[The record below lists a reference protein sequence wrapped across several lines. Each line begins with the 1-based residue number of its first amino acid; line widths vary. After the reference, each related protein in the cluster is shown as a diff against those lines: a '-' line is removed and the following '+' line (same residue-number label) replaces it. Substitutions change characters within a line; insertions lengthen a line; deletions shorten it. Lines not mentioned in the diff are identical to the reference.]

1 MSEIVKKGEPISFEM
16 VLKTAAGLPGVRIE
30 REQFLA
36 SALKPYYADD
46 VVEKAIMHNPAYAGI
61 RVEEIDKIANAGI
74 KLETRNV
81 TALSFAAGLPGGFAM
96 AGTVP
101 ADLAQYFGH
110 ILRILQKLIYLYG
123 WDELFDENGYMD
135 DETANMLT
143 LFTGIMFGVS
153 GAANAVVK
161 IAEQAAQR
169 TAKKLAQKALTKGAI
184 YPIVKKVAVALGFR
198 MTKDI
203 FAKGVSKVIPV
214 LGGVA
219 SGGLTYLTYKPMAIK
234 LRDHLATLKFA
245 DVDFYAS
252 TPVEAI
258 VVDAEEIDEE
268 PVKEEQ
274 VEAVEV

>member
-1 MSEIVKKGEPISFEM
+1 M
-16 VLKTAAGLPGVRIE
+16 
-30 REQFLA
+30 
-36 SALKPYYADD
+36 
-46 VVEKAIMHNPAYAGI
+46 
-61 RVEEIDKIANAGI
+61 
-74 KLETRNV
+74 
-81 TALSFAAGLPGGFAM
+81 
-96 AGTVP
+96 
-101 ADLAQYFGH
+101 
-110 ILRILQKLIYLYG
+110 
-123 WDELFDENGYMD
+123 
-135 DETANMLT
+135 
-143 LFTGIMFGVS
+143 
-153 GAANAVVK
+153 
-161 IAEQAAQR
+161 
-169 TAKKLAQKALTKGAI
+169 KLAQKALTKGAI

-245 DVDFYAS
+245 DVDFYAN

-274 VEAVEV
+274 VEV

>member
-36 SALKPYYADD
+36 AALKPYYSDD

-61 RVEEIDKIANAGI
+61 RVEQIDKIANASI

-101 ADLAQYFGH
+101 ADWAQYFGH

-219 SGGLTYLTYKPMAIK
+219 SGDLTYLTYKPMAIK

>member
-1 MSEIVKKGEPISFEM
+1 MI
-16 VLKTAAGLPGVRIE
+16 LKTAAGLPGVRIE

-36 SALKPYYADD
+36 AALKPYYAAD
-46 VVEKAIMHNPAYAGI
+46 VVEKAIRHNPAYAGI
-61 RVEEIDKIANAGI
+61 RVEEIDKIANASI
-74 KLETRNV
+74 RLETRNV

-110 ILRILQKLIYLYG
+110 LLRILQKLIYLYG
-123 WDELFDENGYMD
+123 WDELFDENGCMD

-161 IAEQAAQR
+161 IAEQAAQK

-245 DVDFYAS
+245 DVDFYAVATEES
-252 TPVEAI
+252 F
-258 VVDAEEIDEE
+258 VVSSNDSDKI
-268 PVKEEQ
+268 
-274 VEAVEV
+274 

>member
-36 SALKPYYADD
+36 AALKPYYSDD

-61 RVEEIDKIANAGI
+61 RVEQIDKIANASI

-169 TAKKLAQKALTKGAI
+169 TAKKLPRKA
-184 YPIVKKVAVALGFR
+184 
-198 MTKDI
+198 
-203 FAKGVSKVIPV
+203 
-214 LGGVA
+214 
-219 SGGLTYLTYKPMAIK
+219 
-234 LRDHLATLKFA
+234 
-245 DVDFYAS
+245 
-252 TPVEAI
+252 
-258 VVDAEEIDEE
+258 
-268 PVKEEQ
+268 
-274 VEAVEV
+274 

>member
-36 SALKPYYADD
+36 AALKPYYSDD

-61 RVEEIDKIANAGI
+61 RVEQIDKIANASI

>member
-1 MSEIVKKGEPISFEM
+1 M
-16 VLKTAAGLPGVRIE
+16 
-30 REQFLA
+30 
-36 SALKPYYADD
+36 
-46 VVEKAIMHNPAYAGI
+46 
-61 RVEEIDKIANAGI
+61 
-74 KLETRNV
+74 
-81 TALSFAAGLPGGFAM
+81 
-96 AGTVP
+96 
-101 ADLAQYFGH
+101 
-110 ILRILQKLIYLYG
+110 
-123 WDELFDENGYMD
+123 
-135 DETANMLT
+135 
-143 LFTGIMFGVS
+143 
-153 GAANAVVK
+153 
-161 IAEQAAQR
+161 
-169 TAKKLAQKALTKGAI
+169 
-184 YPIVKKVAVALGFR
+184 KKVAVALGFR

>member
-1 MSEIVKKGEPISFEM
+1 MSETVKKGEPISFEM

-36 SALKPYYADD
+36 AALKPYYADNI
-46 VVEKAIMHNPAYAGI
+46 VEKAIMHNPAYAGI
-61 RVEEIDKIANAGI
+61 RVEEIDKIANASI
-74 KLETRNV
+74 RLETRNV

-96 AGTVP
+96 VGTVP

-123 WDELFDENGYMD
+123 WEELFDENGYMD

-203 FAKGVSKVIPV
+203 FAKGVSKVIPI

-252 TPVEAI
+252 APVEA
-258 VVDAEEIDEE
+258 VVAVEEIDEE
-268 PVKEEQ
+268 PIAEEQ
-274 VEAVEV
+274 AEAVRV

>member
-61 RVEEIDKIANAGI
+61 RVEEIDKIANASI
-74 KLETRNV
+74 RLETRNV